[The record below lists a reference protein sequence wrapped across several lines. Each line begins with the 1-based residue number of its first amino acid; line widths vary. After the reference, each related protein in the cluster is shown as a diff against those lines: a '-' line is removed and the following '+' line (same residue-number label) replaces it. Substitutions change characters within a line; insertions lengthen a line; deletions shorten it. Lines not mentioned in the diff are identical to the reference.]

1 MNLRQIGAMRSVGEY
16 SIKFYILVKLLIFGV
31 LNLILQV
38 GKKIGTGEGQ
48 VLGI

>member
-1 MNLRQIGAMRSVGEY
+1 MNIPPNSV
-16 SIKFYILVKLLIFGV
+16 FLFKLLIFID